1 MLKARFTTRTMFAL
15 ALCGATAHF
24 VVAQPKSKVVHDSSP
39 SLAASSVE
47 IPTEDQLADLREQ
60 LITLVRMSPTLERA
74 VEIDPSLLAD
84 AEYVSRSNPQLA
96 QFLTQHPEVS
106 RNPDFYLFAEI
117 GGGPRAHY
125 VPPLRRGGAPARD
138 FNMAAADLRRET
150 MQNAAVLLAFVGGIG
165 ALLWLIRLLLENRRW
180 SRVFRQQTEIHS
192 KLIDRFATN
201 QELLEYMNTDSGRRF
216 LEAAP
221 IPIDPDRSQPVPFGM
236 SRVIG
241 PLQLGIVLTMLG
253 IGLLIVEHN
262 VREFA
267 TPFLL
272 AGMVALMPGLGFI
285 ISAIVTWRLNTRLGL
300 MPQSASENRQ

>member
-1 MLKARFTTRTMFAL
+1 MLKSRFTTTTVLLL
-15 ALCGATAHF
+15 AVCGATAHF
-24 VVAQPKSKVVHDSSP
+24 AVAQTK
-39 SLAASSVE
+39 AAPAPPVIT
-47 IPTEDQLADLREQ
+47 IPTPDDLTDLREQ
-60 LITLVRMSPTLERA
+60 LVSLVRMSPTLQRA

-84 AEYVSRSNPQLA
+84 QDYVSRSNPQLA
-96 QFLTQHPEVS
+96 QFLVQHPEIS

-117 GGGPRAHY
+117 NGSRPGHY
-125 VPPLRRGGAPARD
+125 VPPLRRAGAPHD
-138 FNMAAADLRRET
+138 FSQTDLRREY

-201 QELLEYMNTDSGRRF
+201 QELLEYMNTESGRRF

-221 IPIDPDRSQPVPFGM
+221 IPIDPDRSHPVPIGM

-241 PLQLGIVLTMLG
+241 PMQLGIVLTMLG

-267 TPFLL
+267 GPFLL

>member
-1 MLKARFTTRTMFAL
+1 MLKVRFTTKTVFAL

-24 VVAQPKSKVVHDSSP
+24 AVAQRRPEPPPAPTAQTV
-39 SLAASSVE
+39 A
-47 IPTEDQLADLREQ
+47 IPTEDQLADIREQ
-60 LITLVRMSPTLERA
+60 LVTLVRMSPTLERA
-74 VEIDPSLLAD
+74 VEIDPSLLSD
-84 AEYVSRSNPQLA
+84 QEYVSRSNPQLA
-96 QFLTQHPEVS
+96 QFLTEHPEVA

-117 GGGPRAHY
+117 GGGRRGHY
-125 VPPLRRGGAPARD
+125 VPPLRRAGAPHD
-138 FNMAAADLRRET
+138 FGQVDLHREYV
-150 MQNAAVLLAFVGGIG
+150 QNFLVLLSFVGAVG
-165 ALLWLIRLLLENRRW
+165 ALLWLIRMLLENRRW

-201 QELLEYMNTDSGRRF
+201 QELLEYMNTESGRRF

-221 IPIDPDRSQPVPFGM
+221 IPIDPDRSHPVPIGM

-262 VREFA
+262 LREFA
-267 TPFLL
+267 GPFLL

-285 ISAIVTWRLNTRLGL
+285 ISAIVTWRLNARLGL
-300 MPQSASENRQ
+300 TPQAASENRQ